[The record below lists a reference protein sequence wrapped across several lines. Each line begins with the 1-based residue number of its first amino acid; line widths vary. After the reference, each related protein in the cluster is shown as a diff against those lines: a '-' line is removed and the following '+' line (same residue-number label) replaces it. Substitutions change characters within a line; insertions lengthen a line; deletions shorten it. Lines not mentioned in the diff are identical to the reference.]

1 MKARCAALGGAG
13 VHGDLRKVRGHLC
26 GLARL
31 LAAFGKTPKPS
42 YMGHNPVP
50 RARLEAP
57 RREKSSPLAQREYTT
72 RELREISHNEAP

>member
-1 MKARCAALGGAG
+1 MKARYAALGGAG

-31 LAAFGKTPKPS
+31 LAAFGKTPKPP
-42 YMGHNPVP
+42 YTGHSPAP

-57 RREKSSPLAQREYTT
+57 RRGQSFPLAQREYTT
-72 RELREISHNEAP
+72 RKLRVISHYEAP